1 MRDGYELIRHIYKIS
16 KEDYEKRLDEFIE
29 MLDMKE
35 FINQPV
41 RQLSLGQKMRAEI
54 VATML
59 HNPKIIFLDEPT
71 IGLDLVAKKKIQDF
85 IRTINKKYNVS
96 LQYLRGKGRA
106 EKMKYLFFLK
116 RALKNNT
123 IYRFDYFLGCLN
135 VCIQIFISCEIWKAL
150 YITNH
155 VSGKVSL
162 NVVLTSF
169 IINLGLSNIYSI
181 DDLTVQRKFCDGTI
195 ICELL
200 KPINYRIYL
209 LADTVGNI
217 LFKLLFNLIPCSAR
231 PIVEENTVISRE
243 DGFDSLGI
251 VDFFV
256 AVEEECGVDL
266 EDSIVQI
273 REASVIENLVDIIY
287 GRILG

>member
-1 MRDGYELIRHIYKIS
+1 
-16 KEDYEKRLDEFIE
+16 
-29 MLDMKE
+29 
-35 FINQPV
+35 
-41 RQLSLGQKMRAEI
+41 
-54 VATML
+54 
-59 HNPKIIFLDEPT
+59 
-71 IGLDLVAKKKIQDF
+71 
-85 IRTINKKYNVS
+85 
-96 LQYLRGKGRA
+96 
-106 EKMKYLFFLK
+106 MKYLFFLK

-200 KPINYRIYL
+200 TIAYICWLILLEIFYSSFYL
-209 LADTVGNI
+209 TLYHVRQ
-217 LFKLLFNLIPCSAR
+217 L
-231 PIVEENTVISRE
+231 
-243 DGFDSLGI
+243 
-251 VDFFV
+251 
-256 AVEEECGVDL
+256 
-266 EDSIVQI
+266 
-273 REASVIENLVDIIY
+273 
-287 GRILG
+287 

>member
-1 MRDGYELIRHIYKIS
+1 
-16 KEDYEKRLDEFIE
+16 
-29 MLDMKE
+29 
-35 FINQPV
+35 
-41 RQLSLGQKMRAEI
+41 
-54 VATML
+54 
-59 HNPKIIFLDEPT
+59 
-71 IGLDLVAKKKIQDF
+71 
-85 IRTINKKYNVS
+85 
-96 LQYLRGKGRA
+96 
-106 EKMKYLFFLK
+106 MKYLFFLK

-217 LFKLLFNLIPCSAR
+217 LFKLLFNLIPCSAIMI
-231 PIVEENTVISRE
+231 IVYRNYFIFCINPCSLCVFFLSINNAIVYCH
-243 DGFDSLGI
+243 GSLG
-251 VDFFV
+251 
-256 AVEEECGVDL
+256 
-266 EDSIVQI
+266 
-273 REASVIENLVDIIY
+273 N
-287 GRILG
+287 

>member
-1 MRDGYELIRHIYKIS
+1 
-16 KEDYEKRLDEFIE
+16 
-29 MLDMKE
+29 
-35 FINQPV
+35 
-41 RQLSLGQKMRAEI
+41 
-54 VATML
+54 
-59 HNPKIIFLDEPT
+59 
-71 IGLDLVAKKKIQDF
+71 
-85 IRTINKKYNVS
+85 
-96 LQYLRGKGRA
+96 
-106 EKMKYLFFLK
+106 MKYLFFLK

-200 KPINYRIYL
+200 KPINY
-209 LADTVGNI
+209 
-217 LFKLLFNLIPCSAR
+217 FS
-231 PIVEENTVISRE
+231 
-243 DGFDSLGI
+243 
-251 VDFFV
+251 DFF
-256 AVEEECGVDL
+256 L
-266 EDSIVQI
+266 T
-273 REASVIENLVDIIY
+273 L
-287 GRILG
+287 ILQNCFQYQTVFLFHFFISFL